1 MPVIWIF
8 TISWDRYTIYLKK
21 QFSHIPVSIS
31 LWFPATMIPAKYLQ
45 KTHKVVFLQAAP
57 FGLQPRRFSAS
68 DWGNPRSTSRT
79 LTGHR
84 MSPDATGCHRI
95 LENLE
100 TDHLQSQNRSVR
112 SAEYPQNWL
121 GNRGPQSDSPSWSWR
136 RDLQLLALA
145 KSSWS
150 HSLAAAWRI
159 PRSGNAMKFGHFA
172 MISSPRLARTC

>member
-8 TISWDRYTIYLKK
+8 TISWDRYTIYLKNNFRIFLLALASGFQPPWSLQSICRK
-21 QFSHIPVSIS
+21 PTKSSSSRLLHLACSQGDFRHPIGEILVRHPERSPV
-31 LWFPATMIPAKYLQ
+31 
-45 KTHKVVFLQAAP
+45 
-57 FGLQPRRFSAS
+57 
-68 DWGNPRSTSRT
+68 
-79 LTGHR
+79 
-84 MSPDATGCHRI
+84 TGCHRI